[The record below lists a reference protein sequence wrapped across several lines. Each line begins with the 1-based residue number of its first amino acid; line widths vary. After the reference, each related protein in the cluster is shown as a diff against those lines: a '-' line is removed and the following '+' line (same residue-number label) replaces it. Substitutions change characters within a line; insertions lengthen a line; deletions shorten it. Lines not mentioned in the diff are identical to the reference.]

1 MNTSEKAEPIAS
13 IRNIER
19 FSKSGIPIYNFEV
32 LDTAGRKKKKKKNT
46 GTCKALCVSRKRKN
60 PVETKHLL
68 DAKVCEQ
75 QQKLRL
81 MVSF

>member
-13 IRNIER
+13 IWHIER

-32 LDTAGRKKKKKKNT
+32 LDTAGRKKKKKNT

-68 DAKVCEQ
+68 YAKVCEQ